1 MNMKQT
7 IILIVSVFFLTIG
20 IQAQQPYYPTKESVS
35 LTYADKNGKGK
46 IEGYSQMTVTK
57 VEVTDEQNFSITTA
71 TQAMDDKKKELF
83 KEPMVTTV
91 HVRDGVVEFAPS
103 SMAGKMMAGMK
114 ITGDSFTLPADAS
127 VGTVLDDYSVTV
139 SIGAIKTTTN
149 FTDVKVTGKETLNI
163 AGRNL
168 ECLIVECT
176 ASSKVM
182 GMKQEMTEKMWYTPD
197 IGQVKM
203 EMYTKKGKL
212 RSAQELIAVTEL

>member
-1 MNMKQT
+1 MKKIST
-7 IILIVSVFFLTIG
+7 FITLAFFLTIG
-20 IQAQQPYYPTKESVS
+20 IQAQQPYYPAKEGVS
-35 LTYADKNGKGK
+35 LTYAEKNGKGK

-57 VEVTDEQNFSITTA
+57 VEVTNEQNFCITTA
-71 TQAMDDKKKELF
+71 TQVMDDKKKELF

-91 HVRDGVVEFAPS
+91 HVKDGAVKFDPS

-127 VGTVLDDYSVTV
+127 VGTVLDYSV
-139 SIGAIKTTTN
+139 SISMGAIKTTTN

-163 AGRNL
+163 GGRNL

-182 GMKQEMTEKMWYTPD
+182 GMKQETTEKTWYTPG

-212 RSAQELIAVTEL
+212 QSAQELIAVTGL

>member
-1 MNMKQT
+1 MKKISAFIT
-7 IILIVSVFFLTIG
+7 LAFFLTIG
-20 IQAQQPYYPTKESVS
+20 IQAQQPYYPTKEGVS

-57 VEVTDEQNFSITTA
+57 VEVTDEQNLSITTA
-71 TQAMDDKKKELF
+71 TQVMDDKKKELF

-91 HVRDGVVEFAPS
+91 HVRDGVVEFDPS

-127 VGTVLDDYSVTV
+127 VGTVLDDYSVSV
-139 SIGAIKTTTN
+139 SMGAIKTTTN

-163 AGRNL
+163 GGRNL

-182 GMKQEMTEKMWYTPD
+182 GMKQETTEKTWYTPG

-212 RSAQELIAVTEL
+212 QSAQELIAVTGL